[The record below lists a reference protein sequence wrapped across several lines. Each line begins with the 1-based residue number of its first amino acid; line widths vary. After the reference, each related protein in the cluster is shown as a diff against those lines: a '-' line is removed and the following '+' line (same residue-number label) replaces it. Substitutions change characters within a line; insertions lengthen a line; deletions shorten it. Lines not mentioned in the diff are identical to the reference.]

1 MSHGQCLIHQKD
13 FGYIYNFSDDSYK
26 LRTLAYIMLNF
37 DWVH

>member
-1 MSHGQCLIHQKD
+1 MSHGQCLIYQKD